1 MEAPFAAFNSSEEKA
16 GLFGR
21 PDEQGGKNYTYD

>member
-1 MEAPFAAFNSSEEKA
+1 MEAPSAAFNSGEEKA